1 MAQARVSDEEFLE
14 LWAKHGSAAE
24 ISRIIGVNIRNVSGR
39 RARLEQR
46 YGKALPSKNPVS
58 EKRYEYRNTAKEHPS
73 AISLGIENGH
83 VVVFSDAHFWP
94 GIHTT
99 AYRGLVKLIEELQP
113 KAVICN
119 GDAFDGASA
128 SRHAPIMWE
137 EKPSIIEELKA
148 CEIALGEIDDTTK
161 KARHNARLIWPLGNH
176 CARFE
181 SRIASV
187 APEYKNVAG
196 TRLADHFPN
205 WEHCWAVWPTE
216 ETIIKHRWK
225 GGIHATHNNTVSSG
239 KNIITGHLHSLK
251 CTPWTD
257 YNGTR
262 YGVDTGTLAEP
273 HGPQFDYVELNPL
286 NWRSGFVVL
295 TFHNG
300 RLLMPELVQK
310 WDDDHVEFRGQL
322 IKV

>member
-1 MAQARVSDEEFLE
+1 MVQSVVSEEEFLE
-14 LWAKHGSAAE
+14 LWRTIGSASKIAD
-24 ISRIIGVNIRNVSGR
+24 ILGMRPDKVAKR
-39 RARLEQR
+39 RARLEKKYGIVIPSAKLPREQR
-46 YGKALPSKNPVS
+46 YQ
-58 EKRYEYRNTAKEHPS
+58 YRNTAQNHPS

-83 VVVFSDAHFWP
+83 VIVFSDAHFWP

-99 AYRGLVKLIEELQP
+99 AYRGLVKLIEELKP

-148 CEIALGEIDDTTK
+148 CEIALGEIEDTTK
-161 KARHNARLIWPLGNH
+161 KARHNARLIWALGNH
-176 CARFE
+176 DARFE

-187 APEYKNVAG
+187 APEYHNVKG
-196 TRLADHFPN
+196 VHLKDHFPT
-205 WEHCWAVWPTE
+205 WEPCWAAWATDDTV
-216 ETIIKHRWK
+216 IKHRWK
-225 GGIHATHNNTVSSG
+225 GGIHATHNNTVNSG
-239 KNIITGHLHSLK
+239 KSVITGHLHSLK

-310 WDDDHVEFRGQL
+310 WDNNHVEFRGQL